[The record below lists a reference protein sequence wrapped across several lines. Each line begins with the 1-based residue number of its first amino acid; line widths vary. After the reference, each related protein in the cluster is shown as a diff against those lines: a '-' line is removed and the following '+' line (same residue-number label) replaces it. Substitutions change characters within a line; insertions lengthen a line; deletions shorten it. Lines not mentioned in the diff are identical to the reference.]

1 MELTINDV
9 VYDEAD
15 MDTDLKHS
23 IVQLQQ
29 AKKNI
34 DLLQAD
40 LLNQRIILQHHSKYI
55 EDNLPDVKD
64 TSTDTFDFEEDEK

>member
-1 MELTINDV
+1 MELTINGV

-15 MDTDLKHS
+15 MDIDLKHS
-23 IVQLQQ
+23 IVQLEQ

-40 LLNQRIILQHHSKYI
+40 LLNQNIILQHHSKYI
-55 EDNLPDVKD
+55 EANLPDAKD
-64 TSTDTFDFEEDEK
+64 TSTDSFDFEEDKE